1 MALGSWTVFGAVLA
15 ALLPASAHA
24 QNPATGSAQAYPT
37 RPVRIVVPY
46 PPGGGNDIIGRIAA
60 EELTRRLGQQALV
73 DNRPGGSTVIGA
85 DLVAKAPPDGHT
97 LLVTSH
103 TTFAFIPNLRS
114 KLPFDPV
121 RDFEPIS
128 LMATQSFVLVT
139 HPSVPARTIKDMIA
153 LARSKPGELTF
164 ASSGVG
170 TGTHF
175 SGEQMKVLAGIDIRH
190 IPYKGGGPALNDLI
204 AGHVS
209 MGFGSIASTQPFA
222 KQGKIRMIAITSG
235 KRSAAAPDIPTIGET
250 IKGYEMTP
258 WNAIFAPRGTPKAII
273 ERLNREIVAGI
284 KSPHVAERLTGLG
297 YDAAASTPAELAAHV
312 KLELTRY
319 GKLIKAIG
327 FKDE

>member
-1 MALGSWTVFGAVLA
+1 MLA
-15 ALLPASAHA
+15 ALV
-24 QNPATGSAQAYPT
+24 ATGAIAQAYPT

-60 EELTRRLGQQALV
+60 EELTRRLGQQAIV

-85 DLVAKAPPDGHT
+85 EIVAKAPPDGHT

-139 HPSVPARTIKDMIA
+139 HPTIPAKTVREVIA
-153 LARSKPGELTF
+153 LAKAKPGELTF

-209 MGFGSIASTQPFA
+209 MGFGSIASTQPFV
-222 KQGKIRMIAITSG
+222 KQGKIRMIAITSA
-235 KRSAAAPDIPTIGET
+235 KRSAAAPDVPTIGET

-258 WNAIFAPRGTPKAII
+258 WNAMFAPKGTPRAIV
-273 ERLNREIVAGI
+273 ERLNRDIVAAI
-284 KSPHVAERLTGLG
+284 KSPQVAERLMGLG
-297 YDAAASTPAELAAHV
+297 YDAAASTPGELAAHV
-312 KLELTRY
+312 KLELARY

>member
-1 MALGSWTVFGAVLA
+1 VFVSATLAVLIGTA
-15 ALLPASAHA
+15 EALA
-24 QNPATGSAQAYPT
+24 QPYPT
-37 RPVRIVVPY
+37 RPLRIVVPY

-60 EELTRRLGQQALV
+60 EELTRRLGQQAIV

-85 DLVAKAPPDGHT
+85 EIVAKAPPDGHT

-139 HPSVPARTIKDMIA
+139 HPTIPAKTVKEVIA
-153 LARSKPGELTF
+153 LAKARPGELTF
-164 ASSGVG
+164 ASSGIG

-209 MGFGSIASTQPFA
+209 MGFGSIASTQPFV
-222 KQGKIRMIAITSG
+222 KQGKIRMIAITSA

-258 WNAIFAPRGTPKAII
+258 WNAMFAPKGTPRAII
-273 ERLNREIVAGI
+273 ERLNRDTVAAI
-284 KSPHVAERLTGLG
+284 KSPQVAERLMGLG
-297 YDAAASTPAELAAHV
+297 YDAAASSPGELATHV
-312 KLELTRY
+312 KLELARY
-319 GKLIKAIG
+319 AKLIKAIG